1 MARRASSAKRPH
13 RDESSLARFKL
24 VSENRQA
31 RRKYDIIEEFEA
43 GIALRGTEV
52 KSARAGQVN
61 LRESYARVYRGEVY
75 LYNAH
80 ISPYSHGNV
89 ENHEP
94 LRPRKLLLH
103 RREINR
109 LVGQTQQKGLTVVP
123 LRMYFKGSRLK
134 VALAVC
140 RGRKLHDKRHVLRE
154 RQVVREMDRARK
166 RAMQR

>member
-1 MARRASSAKRPH
+1 MARRPSTAKRPQKSE
-13 RDESSLARFKL
+13 RNTEAFKL

-31 RRKYDIIEEFEA
+31 RRRYEVLEEFEA

-52 KSARAGQVN
+52 KAARGGQVN
-61 LRESYARVYRGEVY
+61 LRESYGRVHRGEVY

-94 LRPRKLLLH
+94 MRPRKLLLH
-103 RREINR
+103 RREIDR
-109 LVGQTQQKGLTVVP
+109 LMAQTQLKGLTLVP

-140 RGRKLHDKRHVLRE
+140 RGRKLHDKRQVLRE

-166 RAMQR
+166 RAMLR